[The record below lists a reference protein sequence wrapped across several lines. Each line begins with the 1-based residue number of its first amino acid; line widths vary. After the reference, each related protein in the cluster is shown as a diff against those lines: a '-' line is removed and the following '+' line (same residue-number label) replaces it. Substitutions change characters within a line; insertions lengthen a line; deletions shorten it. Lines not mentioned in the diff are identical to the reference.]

1 MGITHLKIEMDLQE
15 IRRESVGRVNVDQDT
30 YKWPAL
36 MNKAMQLR
44 ILQNSQYFWISCEAI
59 GYSSRKMLHGVRS
72 EDWGY
77 EGMDWVDWRVT
88 QPQKICL
95 ISWVALLYGMHLLT
109 FGRKKRTGYLHGHE
123 I

>member
-44 ILQNSQYFWISCEAI
+44 ILQNSQYF
-59 GYSSRKMLHGVRS
+59 
-72 EDWGY
+72 
-77 EGMDWVDWRVT
+77 
-88 QPQKICL
+88 
-95 ISWVALLYGMHLLT
+95 
-109 FGRKKRTGYLHGHE
+109 
-123 I
+123 